1 MGVLIIINKKI
12 GNDYLNCTQKSEIGR
27 VLLLLLAWK
36 GDNYKLTK
44 GIAVDLSLMPAVRLM
59 GWLAAWGEKIM
70 RW

>member
-1 MGVLIIINKKI
+1 MLIIINKKI

-44 GIAVDLSLMPAVRLM
+44 GIAADLSLMPAVVPM
-59 GWLAAWGEKIM
+59 A
-70 RW
+70 